1 MTLSAQEAV
10 TITNK
15 GIQLTLAA
23 GWNESLYAEWAPYE
37 EASTYHVYVKGGQY
51 ADYTRIDRQLVRSY
65 GTYNRADALGLRAAS
80 DYAIKVVPV
89 VNGAEDEAKASTA
102 TGITVRNYHREG
114 YAHDHAEAG
123 IGAYHDDGTLK
134 EGARILYIDD
144 DDALRRLVA
153 RALARRGWAVTGAA
167 SGAEG
172 VALAAEGGFD
182 LVAVDHYMPGMDGLE
197 TLTAINALREPP
209 PVVYV
214 TGSDEGR
221 IAVAALKAG
230 AADYVVKAVGEDF
243 FDLLAA
249 SFEQVLDR
257 TRLERAKAAAEAEL
271 RASNARLEAMLSEVN
286 HRVANSLQ
294 LVSAMIGLQKGV
306 MTDERAREALEDTQ
320 RRIRAIAQV
329 HRRLYTANDVE
340 QVDLRDY
347 LGALIEELGES
358 WSSDAM
364 PRTLTLMAEPIRV
377 KTDRAVSIGVIV
389 TELVTNACKYAYPD
403 GAGEVRIRVA
413 REDAQ
418 CLLVVED
425 DGCGMAADEAPKG
438 TGLGTK
444 LIRAM
449 AQSLQTAVEYDP
461 AHRGVRAMLRVPV

>member
-1 MTLSAQEAV
+1 M
-10 TITNK
+10 
-15 GIQLTLAA
+15 
-23 GWNESLYAEWAPYE
+23 
-37 EASTYHVYVKGGQY
+37 
-51 ADYTRIDRQLVRSY
+51 
-65 GTYNRADALGLRAAS
+65 
-80 DYAIKVVPV
+80 
-89 VNGAEDEAKASTA
+89 
-102 TGITVRNYHREG
+102 
-114 YAHDHAEAG
+114 
-123 IGAYHDDGTLK
+123 

-153 RALARRGWAVTGAA
+153 RVLARRGWAVTGAA

>member
-1 MTLSAQEAV
+1 
-10 TITNK
+10 
-15 GIQLTLAA
+15 
-23 GWNESLYAEWAPYE
+23 
-37 EASTYHVYVKGGQY
+37 
-51 ADYTRIDRQLVRSY
+51 
-65 GTYNRADALGLRAAS
+65 
-80 DYAIKVVPV
+80 
-89 VNGAEDEAKASTA
+89 
-102 TGITVRNYHREG
+102 
-114 YAHDHAEAG
+114 
-123 IGAYHDDGTLK
+123 
-134 EGARILYIDD
+134 
-144 DDALRRLVA
+144 
-153 RALARRGWAVTGAA
+153 
-167 SGAEG
+167 
-172 VALAAEGGFD
+172 
-182 LVAVDHYMPGMDGLE
+182 MPGMDGLE